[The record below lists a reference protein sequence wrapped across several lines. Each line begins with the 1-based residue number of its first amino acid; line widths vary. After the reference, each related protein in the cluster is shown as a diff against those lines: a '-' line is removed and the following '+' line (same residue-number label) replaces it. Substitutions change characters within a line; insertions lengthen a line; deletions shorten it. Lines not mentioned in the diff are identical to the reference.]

1 MADKKSLTRDWIT
14 YLKNNQIVALQSD
27 PKTGKLTYKR
37 PVTVADLRAF
47 LDSRNDINDEVADQA
62 ITSVA
67 TPREPGEKAFGQMA
81 NQLSGSNSSPSSS
94 GGTTSQTPTG
104 KVHTANPNN
113 PNKQPPAQQAPQAPQ
128 PNAPQAQAPA
138 ANTPAPKPR
147 GGKVSGQVSQSPN
160 AIRKR
165 NARAARRIN
174 EELEDQDSTE
184 ISERDVES
192 VFNQL
197 VNVVAEPVAQDPVSN
212 LQGKEEEIRK
222 LKRLIRDQMND
233 QQRQSLWRALNNA

>member
-14 YLKNNQIVALQSD
+14 YLKNNQIVELQSD

-47 LDSRNDINDEVADQA
+47 LDSRDDINDEVADQA

-67 TPREPGEKAFGQMA
+67 TPREPGERAFGQMA
-81 NQLSGSNSSPSSS
+81 NHLSGSNSAPSST

-113 PNKQPPAQQAPQAPQ
+113 PNKQQAPGSGWPSGPAPT
-128 PNAPQAQAPA
+128 APVANTQAPA
-138 ANTPAPKPR
+138 PAPKPR
-147 GGKVSGQVSQSPN
+147 GGKVSGQVSQTPN

-165 NARAARRIN
+165 NARAAKRIN
-174 EELEDQDSTE
+174 EELEDEDNTE
-184 ISERDVES
+184 ISERDVEG

-197 VNVVAEPVAQDPVSN
+197 VNAVAEPVAQDPVSN
-212 LQGKEEEIRK
+212 LQGKEEELRK